1 MAKQDDFEAHVR
13 RMQEL
18 KESGSILKNTGP
30 LDLTKFSYKSG
41 KSWSKTPVQNR
52 RVIAE
57 FAGPLKKPFDTD
69 ILVDQNLE
77 PIKYKGLTGDIE
89 GMSGSQAES
98 GPVKSESKK
107 VGQKRYIDESK
118 IKTIMAYL
126 SQQVEKIG
134 KVASESR
141 KPLTKKVE
149 YVDRQGNLRKKDIPL
164 RSRQIESGKG
174 KIVLGTEGYQWVA
187 DSKGSYPTFTSM
199 SSSGMSKT
207 AFEMVEEAIGKAW
220 KKAVQVGYHE
230 FGTSEL
236 EANPIT
242 GKKFD
247 RNIRVNPEAFKH
259 IIQDRLIPTLFAK
272 SDDSA
277 SSFSLTHEEYDE
289 LEKMQ
294 GQVVETKEGILLRRS
309 DPRSIDFARKEP
321 RGGDAIHWDETVGF
335 RDDGYDPG
343 KHMSGEDISDNNISR
358 GILPGEEKKF
368 QVADKP
374 QEVIRAVSD
383 DFAEA
388 TAVQKV
394 EAASA
399 TGTNPVDENV
409 VHQHFTEDFEFYD
422 DDEQKLTKEK
432 YNNPIKEEVIGN
444 KAVYQESTKLL
455 QEFQQGQVKQ
465 LRGVDPILSHL
476 VLRGAQTQKA
486 INPPVEDPGKT
497 VVKKNLK
504 AIRFKPSWDLPSV
517 EVKPSETIA
526 FPEIDEQKKLS
537 AMRTDPSWIE
547 REKGQAI
554 GRTKVL
560 DEKKV
565 DTEAR
570 DTQYEQSKQDLKKLN
585 VNQLAVSHLAS
596 QGLISEFVTGPEP
609 EVNLKEWIKESPLA
623 GKKSGIGEPVIA
635 PETKD
640 IVPQK
645 TTSVTVD
652 GKSHVLTHN
661 VNINPGSR
669 STQLTLGIDG
679 GEVPEIQEKPNY
691 PQRGIQDQLD
701 MRNPPTVVSG
711 EVDTKGAF
719 PIQQQGTL
727 DIELEKSKTATALNQ
742 TDTFM
747 TQQEKLR
754 TAANQGA
761 NKVFSSGPVR
771 SLPMFSMGLNLLT
784 APLQGVFAYKDAE
797 RFNYE
802 STEPPRLVPAVTGD
816 QWAQQFKHRMS
827 MGAVPSIGQIQW
839 AKQQAIQQG
848 MIQ

>member
-18 KESGSILKNTGP
+18 KESGSMVKNTGP
-30 LDLTKFSYKSG
+30 LDLTKFSYKSVQ
-41 KSWSKTPVQNR
+41 KRDTPVQNR
-52 RVIAE
+52 RLIGE
-57 FAGPLKKPFDTD
+57 FAGVHKFDTD
-69 ILVDQNLE
+69 IMVDQNLE
-77 PIKYKGLTGDIE
+77 PIKYASLTGDIK
-89 GMSGSQAES
+89 GKSGSQAES
-98 GPVKSESKK
+98 GPVESKKKK

-118 IKTIMAYL
+118 IKTIMSFL
-126 SQQVEKIG
+126 SQQVEEIG
-134 KVASESR
+134 ERAMESR
-141 KPLTKKVE
+141 SPLVKPMEYIDKEGNKKIKNVAL
-149 YVDRQGNLRKKDIPL
+149 QP
-164 RSRQIESGKG
+164 RQIESGKG
-174 KIVLGTEGYQWVA
+174 KYVFNQQEGKWGWQA
-187 DSKGSYPTFTSM
+187 DSKGFYPTVTSM

-220 KKAVQVGYHE
+220 KQAVKVGYHE
-230 FGTSEL
+230 FQTKEL
-236 EANPIT
+236 KANIKT

-247 RNIRVNPEAFKH
+247 RNIRVSPDTFKS
-259 IIQDRLIPTLFAK
+259 IIQERLIPTLYAK
-272 SDDSA
+272 SKDPK
-277 SSFSLTHEEYDE
+277 SSFSLTQEEFKSIE
-289 LEKMQ
+289 SMQ
-294 GQVVETKEGILLRRS
+294 GQVVIDDDGIMLRRR
-309 DPRSIDFARKEP
+309 DQRTLDFAKKEP

-358 GILPGEEKKF
+358 GILPGEEKRF
-368 QVADKP
+368 QVAEKP

-399 TGTNPVDENV
+399 TGREEVDQNRV
-409 VHQHFTEDFEFYD
+409 IQRVSEDFEFF
-422 DDEQKLTKEK
+422 DEAEK
-432 YNNPIKEEVIGN
+432 TRVMEQHNNPITISEESIDK
-444 KAVYQESTKLL
+444 KAVYQESTNVLKK
-455 QEFQQGQVKQ
+455 FQQGQVKQ

-486 INPPVEDPGKT
+486 STPIVYEGHNDPGKT
-497 VVKKNLK
+497 TKKKNLK
-504 AIRFKPSWDLPSV
+504 AIRFKPDWDLPSV

-570 DTQYEQSKQDLKKLN
+570 KTEYEQSKQDLKKLN

-596 QGLISEFVTGPEP
+596 KGIMSEFVSGPESTA
-609 EVNLKEWIKESPLA
+609 IKPSTGQLSLFSPAVDESGNVVYA
-623 GKKSGIGEPVIA
+623 GRYGSSKATPSEPIVA
-635 PETKD
+635 PEAET

-661 VNINPGSR
+661 VNIEAKSPQGELLPKS
-669 STQLTLGIDG
+669 SLTPIKT
-679 GEVPEIQEKPNY
+679 VAPPQASPEKSP
-691 PQRGIQDQLD
+691 
-701 MRNPPTVVSG
+701 
-711 EVDTKGAF
+711 F
-719 PIQQQGTL
+719 PVQQQASLFEGETI
-727 DIELEKSKTATALNQ
+727 DMKQSKLSGDWMTRQEQLRRGEQALHGKINPK
-742 TDTFM
+742 M
-747 TQQEKLR
+747 
-754 TAANQGA
+754 G
-761 NKVFSSGPVR
+761 
-771 SLPMFSMGLNLLT
+771 MFAMGLNLLT

-802 STEPPRLVPAVTGD
+802 STEPPGLVPAVTGD
-816 QWAQQFKHRMS
+816 QWTQQFMHRMS
-827 MGAVPSIGQIQW
+827 MGAIPSIGQIKW
-839 AKQQAIQQG
+839 AKQQAIEQG